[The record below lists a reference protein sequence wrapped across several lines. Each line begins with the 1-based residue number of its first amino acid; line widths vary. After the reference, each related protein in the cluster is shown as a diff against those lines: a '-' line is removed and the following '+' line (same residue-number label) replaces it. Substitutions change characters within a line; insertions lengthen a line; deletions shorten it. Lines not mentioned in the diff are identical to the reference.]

1 MDAAPKA
8 GAAGQLA
15 AEKAHEEGDK
25 SEGSDKVAAAAAA
38 EGAVKGGRQG
48 DTTGEKTE
56 KEAEKPKERP
66 KKKYKVDEEL
76 LQAFR
81 YFDRNCKWSHSLDR
95 LHQSHSK
102 VKIDI
107 LFILPCQLEKV
118 SWHALKCYAK
128 ILSCAGTG
136 YLRVDDLRRIINNL
150 GLSLS
155 LRTVKEL
162 CLNVAGGSLSSKT
175 RSDRVYYRDVTDK
188 EVS

>member
-1 MDAAPKA
+1 MDATPKA
-8 GAAGQLA
+8 GAADQLTA
-15 AEKAHEEGDK
+15 GKAHGEGGK
-25 SEGSDKVAAAAAA
+25 SEGSDKVAAAATA

-48 DTTGEKTE
+48 DTTEDKTE
-56 KEAEKPKERP
+56 KEAEKPKEKP

-81 YFDRNCKWSHSLDR
+81 YFDRNCKWSQR
-95 LHQSHSK
+95 LHHSHSK
-102 VKIDI
+102 LKIDT
-107 LFILPCQLEKV
+107 LLILPYHLEKV
-118 SWHALKCYAK
+118 SWHALKSYAK
-128 ILSCAGTG
+128 MLSRAGTG

-162 CLNVAGGSLSSKT
+162 CLNVAGGSPSSKT